1 MLYTAALACSVTC
14 QLRGS
19 NQMTTAA
26 FHPMWPL
33 YTSKFAFLGLQILPV
48 LPAVARSP
56 QLERLTY
63 TADSPAALHAV
74 VSALPALTRLASLSL
89 TARAFAIPPETAR
102 LIGRLPLTSLR
113 LDSAVS
119 LVRSFPPKQAQG
131 QVAHAARNIFLPCC
145 LEDTLDYLP
154 LLLSA
159 VPCAS

>member
-1 MLYTAALACSVTC
+1 MLYTAALARSVTC

-19 NQMTTAA
+19 NQMTTAT
-26 FHPMWPL
+26 FHPCTHRNPL
-33 YTSKFAFLGLQILPV
+33 FGSANFTCV

-56 QLERLTY
+56 QLEQLTY

-74 VSALPALTRLASLSL
+74 VSALPALTRLTRLSL

-119 LVRSFPPKQAQG
+119 VVRSFPPKQAQG
-131 QVAHAARNIFLPCC
+131 HVAHAARNLVLPRC
-145 LEDTLDYLP
+145 LEDTFDYLP

-159 VPCAS
+159 VPCAP